1 MSEPIRL
8 AIEADG
14 IRVRVSVPVRP
25 DGASAHDLADIVSF
39 AVDAWRA
46 AVLTDPRVVPD
57 ERVVSDARGL
67 APTPRHEKHPE
78 SPDPRALHGDRA

>member
-25 DGASAHDLADIVSF
+25 DGASAHDLTDIVAF
-39 AVDAWRA
+39 ALEAWQR
-46 AVLTDPRVVPD
+46 AVLTDWEDVVTD
-57 ERVVSDARGL
+57 DDDAP
-67 APTPRHEKHPE
+67 A
-78 SPDPRALHGDRA
+78 DDDA

>member
-39 AVDAWRA
+39 AVDAWRS
-46 AVLTDPRVVPD
+46 AVLTDWEDIPDDAVPD
-57 ERVVSDARGL
+57 DDDA
-67 APTPRHEKHPE
+67 
-78 SPDPRALHGDRA
+78 

>member
-25 DGASAHDLADIVSF
+25 DGASAHDFADIVQF
-39 AVDAWRA
+39 AVEAWRG
-46 AVLTDPRVVPD
+46 AVLTDWEDVPD
-57 ERVVSDARGL
+57 GDADD
-67 APTPRHEKHPE
+67 A
-78 SPDPRALHGDRA
+78 